1 MSPRFEAPRT
11 LADQPHEPGGKWRAD
26 SAARYSLLI
35 SEEAREQLRALPK
48 PLRRNIG
55 QRLDALQDG
64 LAGDVKK
71 LTAREH
77 KYRLRVGSYRVLFR
91 LEGPVIF
98 VYAVKHRREAYE

>member
-1 MSPRFEAPRT
+1 M
-11 LADQPHEPGGKWRAD
+11 ADQPSRPDGGRRTD
-26 SAARYSLLI
+26 PSARYGLLI

-55 QRLDALQDG
+55 QRLEALQIG

-77 KYRLRVGSYRVLFR
+77 KYRLRVGNYRILFR
-91 LEGPVIF
+91 LEGAVIF

>member
-1 MSPRFEAPRT
+1 M
-11 LADQPHEPGGKWRAD
+11 ADQPSQPD
-26 SAARYSLLI
+26 SGRRTESSALYGLLI

-55 QRLDALQDG
+55 QRLDALQGG

-77 KYRLRVGSYRVLFR
+77 KYRLRVGSYRILFR